1 METTTKSTTTSPT
14 SLAAGALARRLFER
28 LGAHDLDGLAEL
40 QHPDVVDDFV
50 AVGVVRGK
58 AEVRRFFEEMLAAF
72 PDFRIDV
79 LHVTEQGPRA
89 VVQWEVEATFT
100 GSPFQGVRAT
110 GKRVHLRGVDCMEFE
125 AGLLRHNTIYY
136 DGAGFAREVGLL
148 PAQGSAAEK
157 AMTGAFNALTRARR
171 ALGR

>member
-1 METTTKSTTTSPT
+1 METTTTPASSPT
-14 SLAAGALARRLFER
+14 TLSSGALARRLIER
-28 LGAHDLDGLAEL
+28 LAAHDLDGVAQL

-58 AEVRRFFEEMLAAF
+58 PEVRRFFEEMFAAF
-72 PDFRIDV
+72 PDFRIEV
-79 LHVTEQGPRA
+79 LQVTEQGPRA

-100 GSPFQGVRAT
+100 GAPFQGVRAT

-125 AGLLRHNTIYY
+125 AGLLRHNVIYY
-136 DGAGFAREVGLL
+136 DGAGFARELGLL

>member
-1 METTTKSTTTSPT
+1 METTTTSRTTTSP
-14 SLAAGALARRLFER
+14 GALARRLIER
-28 LGAHDLDGLAEL
+28 LGARDLDGVAEL
-40 QHPDVVDDFV
+40 QHPDVVDDFI

-72 PDFRIDV
+72 PDFRIEI
-79 LHVTEQGPRA
+79 LQVTEQGSRA
-89 VVQWEVEATFT
+89 VVQWQVEATFT
-100 GSPFQGVRAT
+100 GGPFQGVRAT
-110 GKRVHLRGVDCMEFE
+110 GKRVRMRGVDCMEFE
-125 AGLLRHNTIYY
+125 GGLLRNNVIYY

-148 PAQGSAAEK
+148 PAQGSGAEK